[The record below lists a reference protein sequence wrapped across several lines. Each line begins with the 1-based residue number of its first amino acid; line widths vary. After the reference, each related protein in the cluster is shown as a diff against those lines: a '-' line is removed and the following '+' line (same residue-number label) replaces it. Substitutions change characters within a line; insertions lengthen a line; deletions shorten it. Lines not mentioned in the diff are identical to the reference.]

1 MNFTNKVQST
11 LKGLHYWLIFVIEIT
26 NFILMKIYRL
36 IKVVLLLLVGYL
48 PFVSLAWGV
57 EGHRIVGQIAES
69 YLTVNAKKEI
79 NKILGTETIAMVSNW
94 GDFVKSDPSYD
105 YLYHWHYLDLKSG
118 LTIGEVQSFLDKD
131 TIADTYTKIH
141 FLVTELK
148 NKKLSK
154 EKKVIYLKLLI
165 HFVGD
170 IHQPLHAGM
179 EENLGGN
186 KIKVM
191 WFNDSKNLHV
201 IWDSELIL
209 FQQLSYT
216 EYTTAINHT
225 SYEQRKRWQKEP
237 ISDWVIESYQL
248 TQKICDE
255 ITQPNQRLEYKYN
268 FKYLSI
274 LNQQLL
280 KGGVHLAGLLNDI
293 FKG

>member
-1 MNFTNKVQST
+1 
-11 LKGLHYWLIFVIEIT
+11 
-26 NFILMKIYRL
+26 MKMYRL
-36 IKVVLLLLVGYL
+36 IKLVLLFLVGYL

-94 GDFVKSDPSYD
+94 GDFVKSDSSYN
-105 YLYHWHYLDLKSG
+105 YIYHWHYLDLKSG

-170 IHQPLHAGM
+170 IHQPLHVGM

-268 FKYLSI
+268 FKYVSI

>member
-1 MNFTNKVQST
+1 M
-11 LKGLHYWLIFVIEIT
+11 KGLYYWLIFVIEIT
-26 NFILMKIYRL
+26 NLILMKMYRL
-36 IKVVLLLLVGYL
+36 IKLVFLLLVGYL

-94 GDFVKSDPSYD
+94 GDFVKSDPSYN

-131 TIADTYTKIH
+131 TTADAYTKIH
-141 FLVTELK
+141 FLVAELK

-216 EYTTAINHT
+216 EYTSAINHT

-237 ISDWVIESYQL
+237 ISDWVIQSYQL
-248 TQKICDE
+248 AQKICDE

-268 FKYLSI
+268 FNYVSI

>member
-1 MNFTNKVQST
+1 M
-11 LKGLHYWLIFVIEIT
+11 KGLYYWLIFVIEIT
-26 NFILMKIYRL
+26 NLILMKMYRL
-36 IKVVLLLLVGYL
+36 IKLVFLLLVGYL

-94 GDFVKSDPSYD
+94 GDFVKSDPSYN

-131 TIADTYTKIH
+131 TTADAYTKIH
-141 FLVTELK
+141 FLVAELK

-186 KIKVM
+186 KTKVM

-216 EYTTAINHT
+216 EYTSAINHT

-237 ISDWVIESYQL
+237 ISDWVIQSYQL
-248 TQKICDE
+248 AQKICDE

-268 FKYLSI
+268 FNYVSI